1 MLQKIIGLIQ
11 VVPLAITLFVAIAG
25 AFLALI
31 GALAGWVDVMEFGKV
46 SAGLGA
52 LGFFAWLM
60 LPAILG
66 SL

>member
-1 MLQKIIGLIQ
+1 
-11 VVPLAITLFVAIAG
+11 
-25 AFLALI
+25 LI
-31 GALAGWVDVMEFGKV
+31 GALAGWVEVMEFGKV

-60 LPAILG
+60 LPAILR

>member
-1 MLQKIIGLIQ
+1 MFQRILGLIQ
-11 VVPLAITLFVAIAG
+11 VVPLAITLFVAVAG

-46 SAGLGA
+46 SAGFGA

>member
-1 MLQKIIGLIQ
+1 MLQRILGLIQ
-11 VVPLAITLFVAIAG
+11 VVPLAITLLVAVGG

-31 GALAGWVDVMEFGKV
+31 GAVAGWADVMEFGKL
-46 SAGLGA
+46 SAGFGA